1 MRVQLVAGGFA
12 VVLALAACGGSP
24 AADLS
29 SSSNAALVEVASPSA
44 PPAAPSA
51 PPPVSSA
58 SAVPS
63 LAPTDEELIT
73 VRIHPGEAFFVLGPP
88 PAQMEGMKRGVVVTK
103 FTPEGV
109 LSEWMVRDDPRTLEL
124 AREAA
129 LRDPA
134 HVSGV
139 LWFAE
144 KPGAAQF
151 EVVWTNAE
159 GERDPR
165 WSRTYDVVVT
175 KR

>member
-1 MRVQLVAGGFA
+1 MRVQLVAGGVA
-12 VVLALAACGGSP
+12 VVLALAGCGGSP

-29 SSSNAALVEVASPSA
+29 SSSSAAPVEVASPSA
-44 PPAAPSA
+44 TPAAPSS

-63 LAPTDEELIT
+63 PVATDEELIT

-88 PAQMEGMKRGVVVTK
+88 PDEMEGMKRVVVVTK
-103 FTPEGV
+103 FKPEGV
-109 LSEWMVRDDPRTLEL
+109 LSEWVVRDDERTLEL

-134 HVSGV
+134 HVAGV

-144 KPGAAQF
+144 KPGVAQF
-151 EVVWTNAE
+151 EVVWKNAA